1 VVELGTDESGQV
13 QSSLVLDPTSAP
25 EADEDLPDLQQR
37 VLGMLTDAFGSGGA
51 TDAQWRDLS
60 LDEGVS
66 RRSFYR
72 AKKGLVEAKRVVA
85 LERGRRSTYLL
96 AEHAFG
102 ANGAKPVPNGE
113 VAPTPPDGAGG
124 ATVPHSLRSGTDGTN
139 GTTERTNGTAA
150 HDDHV
155 SDDLAGQEGGLPW

>member
-1 VVELGTDESGQV
+1 VRRVVELGIDESGQV

-37 VLGMLTDAFGSGGA
+37 VLSMLTDAFGSGGA
-51 TDAQWRDLS
+51 TDAQWRDLC
-60 LDEGVS
+60 LDEGIS

-72 AKKGLVEAKRVVA
+72 AKKGLVEGKRVVA
-85 LERGRRSTYLL
+85 LERGRRSTYLPT
-96 AEHAFG
+96 EQAFG

-124 ATVPHSLRSGTDGTN
+124 TT
-139 GTTERTNGTAA
+139 GTT
-150 HDDHV
+150 
-155 SDDLAGQEGGLPW
+155 P